1 VRKLQGGTTFMINE
15 RPFNYF
21 KNGLAIGV
29 GVGLASGIFSTLW
42 MKNKQS
48 LRADDVLEQIKGAFL
63 EEGPIEG
70 SWINFEKQPLRKF
83 AVTSQGYTGGITR
96 TEDGQLITYEFLA
109 DAKTGTVLDIKRLI
123 MD

>member
-1 VRKLQGGTTFMINE
+1 MINE